1 MRERNS
7 TFSSEI
13 RITSSP
19 FPAIMR
25 RCGFSRF
32 RPLHK
37 PTAETGN
44 TNLKHL
50 IVLTVHMLKGCGV
63 VCVCVVFTKKLQEQE
78 SKGKEI

>member
-1 MRERNS
+1 
-7 TFSSEI
+7 
-13 RITSSP
+13 
-19 FPAIMR
+19 MR

-50 IVLTVHMLKGCGV
+50 IVLTVHMLKGFGV
-63 VCVCVVFTKKLQEQE
+63 VCVC
-78 SKGKEI
+78 GIYKEVARTRKQGERNMTEFNEYSIRIFS